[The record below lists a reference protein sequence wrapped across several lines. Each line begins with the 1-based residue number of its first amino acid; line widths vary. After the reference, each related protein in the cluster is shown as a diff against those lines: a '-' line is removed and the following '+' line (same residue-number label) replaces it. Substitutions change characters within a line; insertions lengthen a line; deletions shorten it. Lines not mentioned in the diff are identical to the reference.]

1 MVGDTSDKK
10 AVVSSAYSF
19 NETLST
25 QLKSL
30 IKILKSMG
38 PKSEPLGTPVIIDM
52 KLEHTPVTLTHF

>member
-38 PKSEPLGTPVIIDM
+38 PKSEP
-52 KLEHTPVTLTHF
+52 